1 MQTLCG
7 LPGELLALFLFP
19 YIETKVCFWGVNR
32 ILRQSVCIKSV
43 FLTFHP
49 SLMAAFLRQHC
60 QFPCSSRDKTILYE
74 TRIVILMQK
83 GRGCKEHL
91 NLVLYLLQKNKGSI
105 NKEKCAL
112 NFKCHLMHCVCILRY
127 FIM

>member
-1 MQTLCG
+1 MGFQGNYWHFFYFHILKQM
-7 LPGELLALFLFP
+7 
-19 YIETKVCFWGVNR
+19 YILGGVNR

-43 FLTFHP
+43 FLAFHP
-49 SLMAAFLRQHC
+49 SLVAAFLRQHC

-74 TRIVILMQK
+74 TRIVTLMQK

-91 NLVLYLLQKNKGSI
+91 NLVLYLLQKIKGSI